1 MARSFSRVSASQ
13 FAAGSRVYHE
23 ASDRYYTMV
32 QRDGKFYQ
40 RRHQIGFGG
49 KETNV
54 LELEAHYVVGSGNH
68 ARTFLHRSPDGRLV
82 QLPVSWYAERGG
94 YWAMSPGYDRAA
106 HMDFRRVIDAGCMS
120 CHNGYPRALVED
132 DGSGPRFGDAP
143 LPEGID
149 CQRCHGPGQ
158 AHVEA
163 VKSGDKKAIVLAI
176 VNPAKLDRDRQLE
189 ACMQC
194 HLESTSSPLPFR
206 IQRYEQPPFS
216 YTPGKPLSDYFIHFD
231 HAPGTPGT
239 R

>member
-1 MARSFSRVSASQ
+1 MARSFSRVGAPQ
-13 FAAGSRVYHE
+13 FPTGNRVYHE

-120 CHNGYPRALVED
+120 CHNGYPRAL
-132 DGSGPRFGDAP
+132 
-143 LPEGID
+143 
-149 CQRCHGPGQ
+149 
-158 AHVEA
+158 
-163 VKSGDKKAIVLAI
+163 
-176 VNPAKLDRDRQLE
+176 DRR
-189 ACMQC
+189 
-194 HLESTSSPLPFR
+194 
-206 IQRYEQPPFS
+206 
-216 YTPGKPLSDYFIHFD
+216 
-231 HAPGTPGT
+231 
-239 R
+239 